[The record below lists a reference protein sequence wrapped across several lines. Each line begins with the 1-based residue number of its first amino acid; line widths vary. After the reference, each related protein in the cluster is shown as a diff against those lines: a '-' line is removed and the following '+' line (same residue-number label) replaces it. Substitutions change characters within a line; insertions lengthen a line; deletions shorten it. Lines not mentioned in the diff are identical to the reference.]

1 MAVLD
6 ADHTDPLSLP
16 FDATL
21 ATLASL
27 LPEKLRRPQV
37 GIVCGSG
44 LSTLAAAIRDVV
56 EVPYASLPGFGR
68 STVPGHKSLL
78 AFGLIG
84 PGEGVPVVAMLGR
97 LHPYE
102 GHKLATVVYPI
113 RVMARMGVKHLII
126 TNAAGALNRDIAVGT
141 IVVIQDHLALPN
153 LTGMNPLLGPP
164 VGPEY
169 PRFLPLSS
177 AYSASL
183 RRLAFLAAHKLK
195 LGLDALAE
203 GVYAWVSGPTYET
216 PAEGRMLR
224 NAGADV
230 VGMSTVPEVL
240 AGKEEGLEVLV
251 LSLVTNMV
259 VIPTKYRSIKEEVE
273 AELAGK
279 PVVRQE
285 EEVVSHEEVLLIGKQ
300 KAEVMKN
307 LVEKIVEL
315 IASESG

>member
-6 ADHTDPLSLP
+6 ADQTDPLSLP
-16 FDATL
+16 FEATL
-21 ATLASL
+21 AKLSSL
-27 LPEKLRRPQV
+27 LPEKLRRPLV

-44 LSTLAAAIRDVV
+44 LSTLVSALRDVV
-56 EVPYASLPGFGR
+56 EVPYASLPGFGH
-68 STVPGHKSLL
+68 STVPGHKGAL
-78 AFGLIG
+78 AFGLTG
-84 PGEGVPVVAMLGR
+84 PGDGVPVVAMLGR

-113 RVMARMGVKHLII
+113 RVMTRLGVKHLII
-126 TNAAGALNRDIAVGT
+126 TNAAGALNPDIAVGT

-153 LTGMNPLLGPP
+153 LTGMNPLLGPTL
-164 VGPEY
+164 GPEY
-169 PRFLPLSS
+169 PRFLPLST

-195 LGLDALAE
+195 LGAEALAE

-240 AGKEEGLEVLV
+240 AGKEEGLQVIV

-259 VIPTKYRSIKEEVE
+259 VIPNEYRSIKEEVE

-279 PVVRQE
+279 PVVRQKE
-285 EEVVSHEEVLLIGKQ
+285 ETVSHEEVLLIGKQ
-300 KAEVMKN
+300 KAEVMKS

-315 IASESG
+315 IPSASG